1 MKSRQKN
8 WKRNL
13 ILGITIPII
22 CVVFFVGVFGLAK
35 HFSNVEE
42 EKLQIIVEEVFF
54 DIENGDF
61 VEAYVKA
68 NTIHYT
74 SDWSSDIEKKWDETR
89 EVLIDQIEKA
99 ERESKR

>member
-1 MKSRQKN
+1 M
-8 WKRNL
+8 
-13 ILGITIPII
+13 
-22 CVVFFVGVFGLAK
+22 
-35 HFSNVEE
+35 
-42 EKLQIIVEEVFF
+42 F